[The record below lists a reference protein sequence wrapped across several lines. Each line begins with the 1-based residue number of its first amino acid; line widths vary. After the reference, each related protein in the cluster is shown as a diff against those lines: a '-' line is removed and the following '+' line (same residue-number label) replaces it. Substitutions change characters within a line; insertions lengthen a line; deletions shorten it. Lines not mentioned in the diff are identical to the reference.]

1 MKVHQGEETTVSMIG
16 LTGFQFHES
25 EASKLKR
32 EKDKKVSL
40 TRTTTASLKK
50 SKQRRNAEIVNVDT
64 SKITKSDKMH
74 NNQKV
79 VAESGSVSEESRWTK
94 ELLGKLSSVLHEALF
109 KEHQNAWHELWKV
122 GWSILFLCFKFILL
136 YMLWLLCFLTTST
149 LN

>member
-1 MKVHQGEETTVSMIG
+1 MKVHQGAEATVSMIG

-50 SKQRRNAEIVNVDT
+50 SKQRRNAEIVNGDT
-64 SKITKSDKMH
+64 SKITKSDKIH
-74 NNQKV
+74 NNQKGL
-79 VAESGSVSEESRWTK
+79 AESGSVSEESRWTK